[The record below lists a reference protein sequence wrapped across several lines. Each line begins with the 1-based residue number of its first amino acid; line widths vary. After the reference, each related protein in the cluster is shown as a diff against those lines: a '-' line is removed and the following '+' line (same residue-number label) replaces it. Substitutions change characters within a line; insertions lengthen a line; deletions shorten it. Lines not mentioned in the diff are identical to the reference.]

1 MAHCNAATPWQ
12 YKALLPTRRAVKVE
26 WQSARLAPSPYVA
39 HSVANMVLPTW
50 RSPHEQAPTERRA
63 MKIGLFYGSTTCY
76 TEMAAEKIRALIGPE
91 LVDIH
96 NIKDVS
102 LRRME
107 DYEILILG
115 ISTWDFGELQEDWES
130 RWEDIQDLHLEGRIV
145 ALFGLGD
152 QLGYGEWYQDALG
165 LLHDQ
170 LVPKGVKL
178 VGYWPNEGYEFDA
191 SRALIDDGRHFVGL
205 ALDDANQ
212 YDQTESRIEQWVEQI
227 LSEIHE
233 LL

>member
-1 MAHCNAATPWQ
+1 
-12 YKALLPTRRAVKVE
+12 
-26 WQSARLAPSPYVA
+26 
-39 HSVANMVLPTW
+39 
-50 RSPHEQAPTERRA
+50 

-96 NIKDVS
+96 NIKDVP
-102 LRRME
+102 LVRMQE
-107 DYEILILG
+107 YDILILG

-130 RWEDIQDLHLEGRIV
+130 RWEDIADVNLEGRII
-145 ALFGLGD
+145 ALFGMG
-152 QLGYGEWYQDALG
+152 
-165 LLHDQ
+165 DQ

-191 SRALIDDGRHFVGL
+191 SKALIDDGRHFVGL

-212 YDQTESRIEQWVEQI
+212 YDQTESRIEQWVDQI
-227 LSEIHE
+227 LGEIHE

>member
-1 MAHCNAATPWQ
+1 
-12 YKALLPTRRAVKVE
+12 
-26 WQSARLAPSPYVA
+26 
-39 HSVANMVLPTW
+39 
-50 RSPHEQAPTERRA
+50 

-102 LRRME
+102 LRLME

-115 ISTWDFGELQEDWES
+115 ISTGFWRTAG
-130 RWEDIQDLHLEGRIV
+130 
-145 ALFGLGD
+145 GLGVP
-152 QLGYGEWYQDALG
+152 LGRYRRPPSGGTHRGPVWPRRSARLWRMVPDALG
-165 LLHDQ
+165 MLHDQ

-191 SRALIDDGRHFVGL
+191 SKALIDDGRHFVGL

-212 YDQTESRIEQWVEQI
+212 YDQTDPRIEQWVEQI
-227 LSEIHE
+227 LSEIHA